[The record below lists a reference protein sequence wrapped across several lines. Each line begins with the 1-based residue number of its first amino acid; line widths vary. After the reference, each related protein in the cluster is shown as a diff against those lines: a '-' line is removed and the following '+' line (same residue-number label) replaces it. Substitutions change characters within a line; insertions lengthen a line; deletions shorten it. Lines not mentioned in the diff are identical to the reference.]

1 MTGNVGLASEVIFDD
16 DNADTWA
23 GGVSLSLPVFDAGRV
38 RNLTGLALSRLRAQE
53 LRLRNLRLQI
63 GAELRL
69 ASQDA
74 RSRNAQVAV
83 AERSL
88 RLAQDELSLAQRRF
102 EQGVADNR

>member
-1 MTGNVGLASEVIFDD
+1 
-16 DNADTWA
+16 
-23 GGVSLSLPVFDAGRV
+23 
-38 RNLTGLALSRLRAQE
+38 
-53 LRLRNLRLQI
+53 LRNLRLQI

-102 EQGVADNR
+102 EQGVADNREIIDAQNSLAVASDNVVEAYYQYNLSRVTLARISGDVRLVLNEQAN